1 LFQIVVA
8 RHHEIHAAQWG
19 NLLDDCP
26 FIGEIFKTVKTMSLA
41 NATKVT
47 PAKRQ
52 VAIVVVN
59 QTMVHDGTTST
70 GTINHIL
77 GIGIIAA
84 KDLIE
89 AVDRKLKQEVR
100 CEYAERNPLSK

>member
-1 LFQIVVA
+1 
-8 RHHEIHAAQWG
+8 
-19 NLLDDCP
+19 
-26 FIGEIFKTVKTMSLA
+26 MSLA